1 MRCPRSPAPRP
12 ALHRNGI
19 GRETGTEYNPSPA
32 PLQTARRRR
41 LQAKSSGPGPAGSP
55 AISFDNR
62 GVRFMLLAENRRGTG
77 PAVAIS
83 PNRIVVLLLAVVT
96 ASIISGGASGRT
108 VGGPSALQALVFQ
121 PGANGTDSFI
131 ESGTPLW
138 NYGGS
143 PTLWVGPNAT
153 SGYLARSLLR
163 FDLTGL
169 PSNATI
175 VNATL
180 GMYEGQGAGG
190 EVRIIPAFASWA
202 EGDGGHSGTIQP
214 VTVRETAGVNR
225 TLEPVEVV
233 VPFQPNSIA
242 DPARDLRVYDAVGE
256 VPSQVYHYAYNG
268 GQISSANVFFDA
280 TIGAYGSRTY
290 DIVYSTNGTS
300 VPAYRT
306 GTWSAGPLWT
316 YGPTGGGASGAT
328 IADLDNDG
336 RLDIVFGGTDGYVY
350 CLDEGGNLKWR
361 AHGPSRP

>member
-1 MRCPRSPAPRP
+1 MTAHGPVRVFVSRTTAVPA
-12 ALHRNGI
+12 
-19 GRETGTEYNPSPA
+19 SV
-32 PLQTARRRR
+32 ART
-41 LQAKSSGPGPAGSP
+41 GPAIRP
-55 AISFDNR
+55 DN
-62 GVRFMLLAENRRGTG
+62 GGIRFMLPSENRRGTG

-83 PNRIVVLLLAVVT
+83 PNRIVVVLFAVFT

-108 VGGPSALQALVFQ
+108 VGGPSSLQVLVFQ

-153 SGYLARSLLR
+153 SGYLARGLQR

-180 GMYEGQGAGG
+180 GMYEVQGAGG
-190 EVRIIPAFASWA
+190 EVRILPAFASWA
-202 EGDGGHSGTIQP
+202 EGDGGHSWTVQP

-242 DPARDLRVYDAVGE
+242 DPTRDLRVYDAVGE
-256 VPSQVYHYAYNG
+256 VPSQVYRYAY
-268 GQISSANVFFDA
+268 
-280 TIGAYGSRTY
+280 
-290 DIVYSTNGTS
+290 
-300 VPAYRT
+300 
-306 GTWSAGPLWT
+306 
-316 YGPTGGGASGAT
+316 
-328 IADLDNDG
+328 
-336 RLDIVFGGTDGYVY
+336 
-350 CLDEGGNLKWR
+350 
-361 AHGPSRP
+361 